1 MELEIFKMELKTFKM
16 ELETFKM
23 ELKTF
28 KMELKIFKM
37 ELKTFKM
44 KLKTFKMELKTF
56 KMLKTKNPMVFYRK
70 SMQKV
75 VCAVCKEVEISNNLL
90 VFLLAKFHVRLR
102 VTHL

>member
-1 MELEIFKMELKTFKM
+1 
-16 ELETFKM
+16 
-23 ELKTF
+23 
-28 KMELKIFKM
+28 MELKIFKM

-75 VCAVCKEVEISNNLL
+75 VCAVGEEVEVAHNLL
-90 VFLLAKFHVRLR
+90 VLLLSKFQVCFR
-102 VTHL
+102 VAHL